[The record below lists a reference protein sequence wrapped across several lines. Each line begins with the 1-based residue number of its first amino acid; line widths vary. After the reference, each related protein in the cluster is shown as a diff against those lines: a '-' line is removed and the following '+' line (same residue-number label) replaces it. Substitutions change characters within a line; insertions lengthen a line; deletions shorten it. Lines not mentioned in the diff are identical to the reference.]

1 MGRHVPWEWGW
12 YLLRGDG
19 RRAWRRLRQSTDWRG
34 LRIAYPHPGEVR
46 RLLQPHF
53 RIDAV
58 RPLGVAL
65 PPSYAAGWLNQ
76 RPRLLRALLR
86 VEESAQGQPGLAY
99 CADHYIIEAT
109 RRADTQPSVAAGV
122 RA

>member
-1 MGRHVPWEWGW
+1 
-12 YLLRGDG
+12 
-19 RRAWRRLRQSTDWRG
+19 
-34 LRIAYPHPGEVR
+34 
-46 RLLQPHF
+46 LLQPHF